1 MKRNTQDEDYSSDNT
16 VCDVT
21 YSKGDKQLVVSY
33 SYEEYTQLKNKTI
46 TAYEFKTSNGTD
58 LYFDHKDVS
67 QKEVKQSYK
76 QVMANKTMYIF
87 NLATPNIFIIF
98 IIIIFFIYFKL
109 IIGFNV
115 VIL

>member
-1 MKRNTQDEDYSSDNT
+1 MKRNTQDEDYDSDNT

-58 LYFDHKDVS
+58 LYFITK
-67 QKEVKQSYK
+67 
-76 QVMANKTMYIF
+76 M
-87 NLATPNIFIIF
+87 
-98 IIIIFFIYFKL
+98 
-109 IIGFNV
+109 
-115 VIL
+115 

>member
-1 MKRNTQDEDYSSDNT
+1 SDNT

-58 LYFDHKDVS
+58 LYFDHKDVR
-67 QKEVKQSYK
+67 QKEVKNSYK
-76 QVMANKTMYIF
+76 QVMANT
-87 NLATPNIFIIF
+87 T
-98 IIIIFFIYFKL
+98 
-109 IIGFNV
+109 
-115 VIL
+115 